1 MIQEKILDLEEK
13 IYDLESQLESKRQES
28 QDLADIASVITSILD
43 IESVLAV
50 TMEVSIR
57 RLGGEVGAILL
68 LEDGDL
74 TIPVS
79 WGVDSSTLK
88 KLIYKDNIDVAQYC
102 FRQQVSILENNG
114 SEFFPGEL
122 SISRFIACPILS
134 EKTPIGVVVIF
145 NKENGQDFDD
155 QDRLNLEMI
164 CKFAS
169 VAIENSALLKERLEK
184 QKIEQELELAREV
197 QTTLLPNGVKI
208 RGLNVATNYIPARQ
222 VSGDYYDLIP
232 ISDRKLFFLLGDVT
246 SKGVP
251 AALVMTAVYS
261 IVRAYATPGQDID
274 VRKVISHLN
283 DLLCNDIIKDRDMF
297 ITLFMAYIDLDKGMM
312 EYCNGGH
319 PPVYYYRAA
328 SGDFIHL
335 KPGGPLVGQFAGLSY
350 QTTRV
355 KVGKGDRL
363 FCYTDGV
370 IEAENH
376 RGELYGLARL
386 EEFFKAGIMLD
397 TERFS
402 DVIKEEINRYS
413 QGAAEESTD
422 DITTLVIDFVND
434 NHDMSCYEFTYPSK
448 LENLAKMYADLSEVL
463 NRHGVSEKIM
473 REMQVAVSEAFT
485 NAVVHAHGGD
495 EEKKIGLSI
504 ELNKYSIA
512 ADIVDEGSD
521 HDIDAIKSVRL
532 NRDSSAISGR
542 GMGIIRRLSDQ
553 LEIRKLENGGVG
565 VRIIRY
571 LKKDKST

>member
-1 MIQEKILDLEEK
+1 MIQEKILDLEEQ
-13 IYDLESQLESKRQES
+13 IYDLESQLESKQQES
-28 QDLADIASVITSILD
+28 RDLADIASVITSILD

-79 WGVDSSTLK
+79 WGVDSLILK

-102 FRQQVSILENNG
+102 FRQRVSILENNG

-122 SISRFIACPILS
+122 SISSFIASPIFTG
-134 EKTPIGVVVIF
+134 KNPIGVVVIF

-197 QTTLLPNGVKI
+197 QATLLPDGVRI

-232 ISDRKLFFLLGDVT
+232 ISDRKLFFLIGDVT
-246 SKGVP
+246 SKGAP

-274 VRKVISHLN
+274 VKKVIAHLN
-283 DLLCNDIIKDRDMF
+283 DLLCNDIIKDREMF

-328 SGDFIHL
+328 SQNVIHL
-335 KPGGPLVGQFAGLSY
+335 KPGGPLVGQFAGLAY
-350 QTTRV
+350 QTTKI
-355 KVGKGDRL
+355 KVSRGDRL
-363 FCYTDGV
+363 FCYTDGLV
-370 IEAENH
+370 EAENS
-376 RGELYGLARL
+376 RGELYGLTRL
-386 EEFFKAGIMLD
+386 EEFFKAGIILD

-402 DVIKEEINRYS
+402 DVVREEINRFS
-413 QGAAEESTD
+413 QGAAEETTD
-422 DITTLVIDFVND
+422 DFTTLVIDFVND
-434 NHDMSCYEFTYPSK
+434 NHDTSYYDFTYPSQ
-448 LENLAKMYADLSEVL
+448 LEMLAKMYADMDGVL
-463 NRHGVSEKIM
+463 NRHGVSERIM
-473 REMQVAVSEAFT
+473 KEMQVAVSEAFT
-485 NAVVHAHGGD
+485 NAVIHAHEGN
-495 EEKKIGLSI
+495 ERKKIGLSI
-504 ELNKYSIA
+504 ELNKYSVT
-512 ADIVDEGSD
+512 ADIVDEGSG
-521 HDIDAIKSVRL
+521 HDIDEIKNVRL
-532 NRDSSAISGR
+532 TRDPSAISGR
-542 GMGIIRRLSDQ
+542 GMGIIRQLSDQ
-553 LEIRKLENGGVG
+553 LEIRKLENGGIG
-565 VRIIRY
+565 VKIIRH
-571 LKKDKST
+571 LKTSKSI

>member
-13 IYDLESQLESKRQES
+13 VYELESQLESKRQES
-28 QDLADIASVITSILD
+28 GDLADIASVITSILD

-88 KLIYKDNIDVAQYC
+88 KLIYKNDVDVARYC
-102 FRQQVSILENNG
+102 FQKRVSILENNG
-114 SEFFPGEL
+114 SQFFPGEL
-122 SISRFIACPILS
+122 SISGFIACPILTNN
-134 EKTPIGVVVIF
+134 EPIGVVVIF
-145 NKENGQDFDD
+145 NKENEHDFDD

-197 QTTLLPNGVKI
+197 QRTFLPDGVRING
-208 RGLNVATNYIPARQ
+208 LSVATNYIPARQ

-246 SKGVP
+246 SKGAP

-261 IVRAYATPGQDID
+261 IVRAYTTPGQDID
-274 VRKVISHLN
+274 VKKVISHLN
-283 DLLCNDIIKDRDMF
+283 DLLCNDIIKEREMF

-328 SGDFIHL
+328 SKDVIHL
-335 KPGGPLVGQFAGLSY
+335 KPGGPLVGQFAGLAY
-350 QTTRV
+350 QTTKI
-355 KVGKGDRL
+355 KVGRGDRL

-376 RGELYGLARL
+376 RGELYGLKRL

-402 DVIKEEINRYS
+402 DVVKEEINRYS

-422 DITTLVIDFVND
+422 DITTLVIDFVD
-434 NHDMSCYEFTYPSK
+434 DKHDTSCYDFEYPSQLK
-448 LENLAKMYADLSEVL
+448 MLARMYADMSEVFD
-463 NRHGVSEKIM
+463 RHGVSGKIA

-485 NAVVHAHGGD
+485 NAVIHAHKGNEG
-495 EEKKIGLSI
+495 KKIGLSL
-504 ELNKYSIA
+504 ELNKYTIA
-512 ADIVDEGSD
+512 ADIVDEGSG
-521 HDIDAIKSVRL
+521 HDIDEIKSVRL
-532 NRDSSAISGR
+532 NRDPSAISGR

-565 VRIIRY
+565 VKIIKH
-571 LKKDKST
+571 LKIGKSR